1 MSIKH
6 IFVDRGDPSAW
17 DFEEGVLTTDDTWR
31 DLDLSSIVPAGATQV
46 LIGGYIADDVLGT
59 YFQLRENGNSDGYNA
74 FTLTTQVANVGI
86 EINALVSLDSNRV
99 IEYLGKTVAFVI
111 KIVVRG
117 WYIPLVE
124 TKLVDVTEN
133 TSPVKE
139 DLLYTV
145 ADPSGTPVD
154 RRATLGNA
162 MKLAPHWV
170 DREITDWDLE
180 YGDLT
185 VDSAWHD
192 FDISSIVPANASR
205 VQVKTQINP
214 NGTAW
219 RAFSL
224 RIKNDNYTSWQYYTT
239 FWADSSFQME
249 FPCFNNRT
257 LEYKLNDTVATFNIV
272 VTAWY
277 VDSINYSTTTT
288 TTTTTTT
295 V

>member
-1 MSIKH
+1 M
-6 IFVDRGDPSAW
+6 
-17 DFEEGVLTTDDTWR
+17 GVTGWIIPLPYSV
-31 DLDLSSIVPAGATQV
+31 LSS
-46 LIGGYIADDVLGT
+46 
-59 YFQLRENGNSDGYNA
+59 
-74 FTLTTQVANVGI
+74 
-86 EINALVSLDSNRV
+86 
-99 IEYLGKTVAFVI
+99 
-111 KIVVRG
+111 
-117 WYIPLVE
+117 
-124 TKLVDVTEN
+124 VTED
-133 TSPVKE
+133 TSPARE

-154 RRATLGNA
+154 KRVTLSNA

-170 DREITDWDLE
+170 NREITDWDLE

-239 FWADSSFQME
+239 FWADSSFHME